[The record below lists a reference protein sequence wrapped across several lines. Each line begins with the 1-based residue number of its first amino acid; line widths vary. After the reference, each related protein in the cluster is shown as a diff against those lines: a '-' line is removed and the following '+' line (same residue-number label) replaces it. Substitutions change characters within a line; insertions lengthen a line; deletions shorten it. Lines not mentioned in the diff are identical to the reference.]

1 MENLERQSLVKSL
14 GRNVIALGLV
24 SFFSDLSTETI
35 TPILP
40 LFLVGVLGASY
51 TTVGLIEGSADFL
64 IGMLRVISGWYS
76 DKMERRKPFV
86 TIGYTSAVF
95 VKPLIAFAQTPLHV
109 LGLRLAERAGKG
121 IRGAPRDALV
131 ADSVDK
137 SILGRA
143 FGFRSAMD
151 TSGAVGGALLSLAL
165 ISVLA
170 GNASTVYRTIFIL
183 AALPALISAAIA
195 IFLVREVRKSDPQ
208 PIAKSFALGLRS
220 FSPRLKFFLLT
231 VSFFS
236 LGNFSLAFF
245 ILRAKSLGIPD
256 SQTILLF
263 LLFNIVHALA
273 ALPFGELSD
282 KIGRRKVIT
291 MGFAIFSAVCMGFA
305 FSTSIVEIA
314 ISFAA
319 YGLFMATYEGVPKA
333 YISEISK
340 QEYKATALGTVATVT
355 AVLSLASSL
364 MGGFLWD
371 SFGPASAFTYGAAMG
386 LVALALFG
394 AGSKFVE

>member
-1 MENLERQSLVKSL
+1 MRNQTLVKSL

-64 IGMLRVISGWYS
+64 IGMLRVLSGWYS

-86 TIGYTSAVF
+86 TIGYTSAAF
-95 VKPLIAFAQTPLHV
+95 VKPLLAFAQTPLHV

-137 SILGRA
+137 SVLGRA

-151 TSGAVGGALLSLAL
+151 TSGAVGGALLSLAF

-183 AALPALISAAIA
+183 SALPALVSATIA
-195 IFLVREVRKSDPQ
+195 IFFVREVRKRNPQ
-208 PIAKSFALGLRS
+208 SVVTKSFSLGLRS
-220 FSPRLKFFLLT
+220 FSPSLKFFLLT

-245 ILRAKSLGIPD
+245 ILRAKSLGIQD
-256 SQTILLF
+256 SQTISLF
-263 LLFNIVHALA
+263 LMFNIVYALA
-273 ALPFGELSD
+273 ALPIGEISD

-291 MGFAIFSAVCMGFA
+291 IGFAIFSAVCIGFA
-305 FSTSIVEIA
+305 FSTNIVELA

-319 YGLFMATYEGVPKA
+319 YGLFMAVYEGVPKA

-340 QEYKATALGTVATVT
+340 EEYKATALGAVATVT
-355 AVLSLASSL
+355 AILSLASSL
-364 MGGFLWD
+364 IGGFLWD
-371 SFGPASAFTYGAAMG
+371 SFGPVSTFTYGVAMG
-386 LVALALFG
+386 LIALALFG
-394 AGSKFVE
+394 AGSKFVK